1 MLTCLKINPVI
12 MKHNRSQFKK
22 VLLVFLLA
30 LIPLMFFGQEKKN
43 TFAPYWYLK
52 ASIGPTS
59 FHGDILASGNIG
71 FGGDISFGRQLT
83 PIFGFSGKIFY
94 GSFNGENADWDRKFE
109 NTTMDYSFK
118 LDVSL
123 SNLIWGY
130 QDRLLNW
137 RTFVG
142 YGQSRYEVTLFNTAG
157 TILRTIGVGT
167 SNRIAASIPFGMGV
181 DYKINDQWS
190 LTADA
195 QMTWLDTDL
204 FDAHNPAIAANQYN
218 DYYAYLGFGAKYNF
232 GASSGLGKM
241 VKNYDLVSVKAT
253 PELLEERGNI
263 VNVKISGTIP
273 PKYFAKNAG
282 MILQPYLV
290 YEGGKTALK
299 PILLKGENVVG
310 DGTPIKYD
318 MGGSF
323 EQSEALTYTPDM
335 NKSKLVILPV
345 VYMANKGTLAT
356 LGDVVEG
363 SKHQMVDKYKIA
375 DGVIYTSERIENDM
389 CYSVAKSGYEKE
401 TIVTKK
407 ASLYF
412 DKNRFNY
419 NPNQKLNTTD
429 HAKMH
434 VDAVH
439 EFLARGWKIKSIDI
453 NGYASPEGEET
464 FNKGLS
470 EKRANT
476 MHAAAVKKMKTMM
489 KEAGH
494 DPAQVD
500 MIKFNIFPHGADWKS
515 LIKLIEKSDLADKA
529 SIINKIKRP
538 VTERQKEA
546 EIRKLMAIYPS
557 IGDDMLPMLRRAVVA
572 VSSYQPKK
580 TDEEMAKLAVSSP
593 DDLDLFELL
602 HAASMAKCD
611 QAMDIYKFIMKK
623 YPKCWKSKNNL
634 AVILLK
640 HGEVDKA
647 IKLLEDAHKM
657 YPKVNHMVNNLGIAY
672 VYKGDF
678 KKAEK
683 HFLKSKELGRECVHN
698 FGVIEINKGNYAK
711 AAKLTSDMECRYN
724 AALAFF
730 LNEDYSKAEKNLK
743 CVKSNKAAA
752 AYLLAVIGART
763 NNTSML
769 FKYLVE
775 AIQADEAYKA
785 QAKDDREF
793 IKFENDAQFTAVVN

>member
-1 MLTCLKINPVI
+1 
-12 MKHNRSQFKK
+12 MKHNRFQFKK

-43 TFAPYWYLK
+43 NFAPYWYLK
-52 ASIGPTS
+52 ASIGPTAQY
-59 FHGDILASGNIG
+59 GDITAKQSLG

-83 PIFGFSGKIFY
+83 PIFGFSAKIFT
-94 GSFNGENADWDRKFE
+94 GSFNGENAAWNKKFDA
-109 NTTMDYSFK
+109 NVIDYGFK

-123 SNLIWGY
+123 SNLILGY
-130 QDRLLNW
+130 QDRLLNV

-142 YGQSRYEVTLFNTAG
+142 YGQSRIKAKSETIAG
-157 TILRTIGVGT
+157 GAITSIGYTGGRRVVFT
-167 SNRIAASIPFGMGV
+167 IPFGLGF
-181 DYKINDQWS
+181 DYKLDETWS
-190 LTADA
+190 LTTDF
-195 QMTWLDTDL
+195 QMTYMDTDL
-204 FDAHNPAIAANQYN
+204 LDTHTPAITPNQHN
-218 DYYAYLGFGAKYNF
+218 DYYAYLGLGVKYKLGA
-232 GASSGLGKM
+232 GSGLSKM
-241 VKNYDLVSVKAT
+241 VKNAAVIEGQEEAANFIVKAS
-253 PELLEERGNI
+253 PEVLEEKGNLI
-263 VNVKISGTIP
+263 EVKLYGTVP
-273 PKYFAKNAG
+273 PKYFDKYSG
-282 MILQPYLV
+282 MILQAYLV
-290 YEGGKTALK
+290 YEGGKTALE
-299 PILLKGENVVG
+299 PILLKGENVIG
-310 DGTPIKYD
+310 KGTLIQYEN
-318 MGGSF
+318 GGTF
-323 EQSEALTYTPDM
+323 EQTQTIPYHPDM
-335 NKSKLVILPV
+335 NKSKLVMEPV
-345 VYMANKGTLAT
+345 VYNAKQGALST
-356 LGDVVEG
+356 LGDVQANV
-363 SKHQMVDKYKIA
+363 KHQMVAGYKIA

-407 ASLYF
+407 AAFYF
-412 DKNRFNY
+412 AKNRFNY
-419 NPNQKLNTTD
+419 NPKQKLNTTD

-439 EFLARGWKIKSIDI
+439 EFLARGWKIKSINI
-453 NGYASPEGEET
+453 NGFASPEGEET
-464 FNKGLS
+464 LNEGLS

-476 MHAAAVKKMKTMM
+476 MHAAVVKKMKNMM

-494 DPAQVD
+494 DPAHVD
-500 MIKFNIFPHGADWKS
+500 MIQFNIFPHGADWKGF
-515 LIKLIEKSDLADKA
+515 LKLVEKSDLADKE
-529 SIINKIKRP
+529 SIIRKIKRP
-538 VTERQKEA
+538 LTERQKEA

-557 IGDDMLPMLRRAVVA
+557 MADDMLPMLRKAVVA

-602 HAASMAKCD
+602 YAASMAECD
-611 QAMDIYKFIMKK
+611 VATGIYKTIIKK

-647 IKLLEDAHKM
+647 MKLLEDAHKM
-657 YPKVNHMVNNLGIAY
+657 YPKVNLMVNNMGIAY
-672 VYKGDF
+672 TYKGDF
-678 KKAEK
+678 NKAEK
-683 HFLKSKELGRECVHN
+683 YFLKAKELGRACVHN

-724 AALAFF
+724 AALAFL

-793 IKFENDAQFTAVVN
+793 IKFEDDAQFKAVVN

>member
-1 MLTCLKINPVI
+1 
-12 MKHNRSQFKK
+12 MKHNRFQFKK

-52 ASIGPTS
+52 ASIGPTVS
-59 FHGDILASGNIG
+59 QGDITASSTLG

-83 PIFGFSGKIFY
+83 PIFGFSAKIFY
-94 GSFNGENADWDRKFE
+94 GTFNGENAIWNEKFE
-109 NTTMDYSFK
+109 NTTIDYSFK

-142 YGQSRYEVTLFNTAG
+142 FGQSRYEVTLFNTAG

-167 SNRIAASIPFGMGV
+167 SNRIAASVPFGMGV

-204 FDAHNPAIAANQYN
+204 FDAHNPAPAIAANQYN
-218 DYYAYLGFGAKYNF
+218 DYYAYLGLGVKYKLGA
-232 GASSGLGKM
+232 GSGLSKM
-241 VKNYDLVSVKAT
+241 VKNAAVIEGQQEAANFIVKAS
-253 PELLEERGNI
+253 PEVLEEKGNLI
-263 VNVKISGTIP
+263 EVKLYGTVP
-273 PKYFAKNAG
+273 PKYFDKYSG
-282 MILQPYLV
+282 MILQAYLV
-290 YEGGKTALK
+290 YEGGKTALE
-299 PILLKGENVVG
+299 PILLKGENVIG
-310 DGTPIKYD
+310 KGTLIQYEN
-318 MGGSF
+318 GGTF
-323 EQSEALTYTPDM
+323 EQTQTIPYHPDM
-335 NKSKLVILPV
+335 NKSKLVMVPV
-345 VYMANKGTLAT
+345 VYNAKQGALSTV
-356 LGDVVEG
+356 GDVQANV
-363 SKHQMVDKYKIA
+363 KHQMVDGYKIA

-407 ASLYF
+407 AALYF
-412 DKNRFNY
+412 AKNRFNY

-429 HAKMH
+429 HAKKH
-434 VDAVH
+434 VEAMH
-439 EFLARGWKIKSIDI
+439 EFLARGWKIKSINI
-453 NGYASPEGEET
+453 NGFSSPEGEET
-464 FNKGLS
+464 FNEGLS

-476 MHAAAVKKMKTMM
+476 MHASAVKKMKNMM
-489 KEAGH
+489 KEAGQNP
-494 DPAQVD
+494 DQVD
-500 MIKFNIFPHGADWKS
+500 MIQFNIFPHGADWKGF
-515 LIKLIEKSDLADKA
+515 LKLVEKSDLADKE
-529 SIINKIKRP
+529 SIIRKIKRP
-538 VTERQKEA
+538 LTERQKEA

-557 IGDDMLPMLRRAVVA
+557 MADDMLPMLRKAVVA

-580 TDEEMAKLAVSSP
+580 TDEEIAKLAVSSP
-593 DDLDLFELL
+593 DDLDIFELL
-602 HAASMAKCD
+602 YAASMAKCD
-611 QAMDIYKFIMKK
+611 VATDIYKTIIKK

-647 IKLLEDAHKM
+647 MKLLEAAHKM
-657 YPKVNHMVNNLGIAY
+657 YPKVNQMVNNMGIAY
-672 VYKGDF
+672 TYKGDF
-678 KKAEK
+678 NKAEK
-683 HFLKSKELGRECVHN
+683 YFLKAKELGRACVHN

-711 AAKLTSDMECRYN
+711 AAKITSDMECRYN

-793 IKFENDAQFTAVVN
+793 IKFENDVQFKAVVN

>member
-1 MLTCLKINPVI
+1 
-12 MKHNRSQFKK
+12 MKHNRFQFKK

-43 TFAPYWYLK
+43 NFAPYWYLK
-52 ASIGPTS
+52 ASIGPTAQY
-59 FHGDILASGNIG
+59 GDITAKQSLG

-83 PIFGFSGKIFY
+83 PIFGFSAKIFT
-94 GSFNGENADWDRKFE
+94 GSFNGENAAWNKKFDA
-109 NTTMDYSFK
+109 NVIDYGFK

-123 SNLIWGY
+123 SNLILGY
-130 QDRLLNW
+130 QDRLLNV

-142 YGQSRYEVTLFNTAG
+142 YGQSRIKAKSETIAG
-157 TILRTIGVGT
+157 GAITSIGYTGGRRVVFT
-167 SNRIAASIPFGMGV
+167 IPFGLGF
-181 DYKINDQWS
+181 DYKLDETWS
-190 LTADA
+190 LTADF
-195 QMTWLDTDL
+195 QMTYMDTDL
-204 FDAHNPAIAANQYN
+204 LDTHTPAITANQHN
-218 DYYAYLGFGAKYNF
+218 DYYAYLGLGVKYNF
-232 GASSGLGKM
+232 GAGSGLGQM
-241 VKNYDLVSVKAT
+241 VKEATVIEGSQEAPNFIVKAS
-253 PELLEERGNI
+253 PEILEEKGDLI
-263 VNVKISGTIP
+263 EVKIYGTVP
-273 PKYFAKNAG
+273 PKYFAKSSG

-290 YEGGKTALK
+290 YEGGKTALE
-299 PILLKGENVVG
+299 PILLKGESVVG
-310 DGTPIKYD
+310 KGTPIKYEN
-318 MGGSF
+318 GGTF
-323 EQSEALTYTPDM
+323 EQTITFAYHPDM
-335 NKSKLVILPV
+335 NKSKLVMVPV
-345 VYMANKGTLAT
+345 VYNAKQGALSTV
-356 LGDVVEG
+356 GDVQANV
-363 SKHQMVDKYKIA
+363 KHQMVDGYKIA

-407 ASLYF
+407 AALYF
-412 DKNRFNY
+412 SKNRFNY

-429 HAKMH
+429 HAKKH
-434 VDAVH
+434 VEAMH
-439 EFLARGWKIKSIDI
+439 EFLARGWKIKSINI
-453 NGYASPEGEET
+453 NGFSSPEGEET
-464 FNKGLS
+464 FNEGLS

-476 MHAAAVKKMKTMM
+476 MHASVVKKMKNKM

-494 DPAQVD
+494 DPAHVD
-500 MIKFNIFPHGADWKS
+500 MIQFNIFPHGADWKGF
-515 LIKLIEKSDLADKA
+515 LKLVEKSDLADKE
-529 SIINKIKRP
+529 SIIRKIKRP
-538 VTERQKEA
+538 LTERQKEA

-557 IGDDMLPMLRRAVVA
+557 MADDMLPMLRKAVVA

-580 TDEEMAKLAVSSP
+580 TDEEIAKLAVSSP

-602 HAASMAKCD
+602 YAASMAECD
-611 QAMDIYKFIMKK
+611 VATGIYKTIIKK

-647 IKLLEDAHKM
+647 MKLLEDAHKM
-657 YPKVNHMVNNLGIAY
+657 YPKVNLMVNNMGIAY
-672 VYKGDF
+672 TYKGDF
-678 KKAEK
+678 NKAEK
-683 HFLKSKELGRECVHN
+683 YFLKAKELGRECVHN

-724 AALAFF
+724 AALAFL

-793 IKFENDAQFTAVVN
+793 IKFEDDAQFKAVVN